1 MNIVTQLNEKLSKY
15 RSPKV
20 NWLTKRQWL
29 LNLTNTVF
37 SIATLGVQAFVF
49 IKTLEFLS
57 DYSTPDYSNPFSFFL
72 MILGSVITS
81 SMVSVLLAALWSLWN
96 RVTPQREK
104 AIEKYTNLILKNFS
118 ERECSEVKI
127 KLLKILKNE
136 PYTPV
141 YFLEEMIRLKEV
153 ADHQSQREKDKHV
166 VDVNDVSQLTVLI
179 EQMEQNEKANQAAKN
194 EIREQKLKSVFK
206 L

>member
-57 DYSTPDYSNPFSFFL
+57 DYSTPDYSNPFSLFL

-96 RVTPQREK
+96 RATPQREK

-141 YFLEEMIRLKEV
+141 CFLEEMIRLKEV
-153 ADHQSQREKDKHV
+153 ADHQKQTEKDKHV
-166 VDVNDVSQLTVLI
+166 VDVNDLSQLTVLI
-179 EQMEQNEKANQAAKN
+179 EQIQQNESANQFEIKAVSEEKMKN
-194 EIREQKLKSVFK
+194 ILKL
-206 L
+206 